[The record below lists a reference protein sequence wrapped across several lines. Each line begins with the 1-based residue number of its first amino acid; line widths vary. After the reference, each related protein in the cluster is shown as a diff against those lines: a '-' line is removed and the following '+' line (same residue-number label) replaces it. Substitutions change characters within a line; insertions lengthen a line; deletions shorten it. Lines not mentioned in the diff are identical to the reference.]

1 MLVAHD
7 KDGNRIYANSEE
19 RYKHCFCPECRR
31 PLTHKKGEIKA
42 PHFAHKVDANCPY
55 GADKESKSEWHIHMQ
70 ELFPSESLEVRFKN
84 ENTGELHIADVYLE
98 QSKTV
103 IEFQHSPISAEEFR
117 SRTLFHANNGRR
129 IVWVFDER
137 GKDPDLEFGRLR
149 QEDDTS
155 YQPCHTHF
163 HFKWL
168 RSPRKMLSSIV
179 SNGNVLLANNYSVCI
194 L

>member
-1 MLVAHD
+1 M
-7 KDGNRIYANSEE
+7 
-19 RYKHCFCPECRR
+19 
-31 PLTHKKGEIKA
+31 
-42 PHFAHKVDANCPY
+42 
-55 GADKESKSEWHIHMQ
+55 
-70 ELFPSESLEVRFKN
+70 RFKDD
-84 ENTGELHIADVYLE
+84 NTGELHIADVYLE

-103 IEFQHSPISAEEFR
+103 IEFQHSPITAEEFR

-137 GKDPDLEFGRLR
+137 GKDPALEFGRLR

-155 YQPCHTHF
+155 YQPCHTHL

-179 SNGNVLLANNYSVCI
+179 SNGNVLQANNYSVCI
-194 L
+194 LW